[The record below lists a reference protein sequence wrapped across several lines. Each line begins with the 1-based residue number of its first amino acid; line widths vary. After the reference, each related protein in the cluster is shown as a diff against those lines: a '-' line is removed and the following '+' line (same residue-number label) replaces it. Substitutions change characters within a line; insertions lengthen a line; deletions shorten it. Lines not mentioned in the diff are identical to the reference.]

1 MNHENIMRTRLNK
14 ERLTD
19 YEVDQLYN
27 IVQITAQILE
37 ETQIKYTIQGGTLLG
52 AVRNGGLIPHDND
65 ADFDVLETDLPK
77 IRELKSLFERHE
89 LVLVEVPGWGMQV
102 SYNDS
107 LELAPGLWTDGEKSW
122 TSKWPF
128 LDLISIQFD
137 DMTETYIL
145 AQIVAR
151 ADYPDYHL
159 TREEWETP
167 FEKIQFGHL
176 WLNVIATNAARVN
189 YLNRNYPHW
198 NERLH
203 MIMDHRAN
211 VYFDEPIE
219 CPIRDDDRKHRPH
232 SLYLNDS
239 SCASESYEYSD
250 NALDL
255 NLDA

>member
-1 MNHENIMRTRLNK
+1 MTHENIMRTRLNK

-137 DMTETYIL
+137 D
-145 AQIVAR
+145 
-151 ADYPDYHL
+151 
-159 TREEWETP
+159 
-167 FEKIQFGHL
+167 
-176 WLNVIATNAARVN
+176 
-189 YLNRNYPHW
+189 NYPHW

-211 VYFDEPIE
+211 VYFNEPIE
-219 CPIRDDDRKHRPH
+219 CPIRDDDRKYRPH
-232 SLYLNDS
+232 SLYFNNS

-250 NALDL
+250 TALDL